1 MQPEAV
7 EIPTMKSLFI
17 EMRTGE
23 VAIAT
28 GTAFLIAND
37 RQSHCTLVTARHNV
51 TGRHQDTHEC
61 LSKTAAIPDALVVY
75 FHKTGDSIGEWK
87 AVTLPI
93 YRPDGTPLWVE
104 HPRLGA
110 AADVVALNVRWG
122 NDVNKLPYYLKTNLD
137 RMNLA
142 VGPAEPVS
150 VIGFPFGLSSSL
162 RFPVWATGFLAQELS
177 LEPCNAG

>member
-1 MQPEAV
+1 M
-7 EIPTMKSLFI
+7 L
-17 EMRTGE
+17 
-23 VAIAT
+23 
-28 GTAFLIAND
+28 
-37 RQSHCTLVTARHNV
+37 
-51 TGRHQDTHEC
+51 GRHQDTHEC

-87 AVTLPI
+87 PVTLPI

-104 HPRLGA
+104 HPRLGG

-122 NDVNKLPYYLKTNLD
+122 NDVNKVPYYLKTNLD